1 MMDPFTGDARL
12 LDALTFEDAL
22 TQAKD
27 FPGQVLV
34 HGTEDQIQAMSA
46 RVRLGNQEMVNRK
59 ARRQAQKKARRRNRG

>member
-1 MMDPFTGDARL
+1 MMDPFTGDARM

-22 TQAKD
+22 VEAKA

-46 RVRLGNQEMVNRK
+46 RVRIGNQEMANRK
-59 ARRQAQKKARRRNRG
+59 ARRKAQKDARRRNRG